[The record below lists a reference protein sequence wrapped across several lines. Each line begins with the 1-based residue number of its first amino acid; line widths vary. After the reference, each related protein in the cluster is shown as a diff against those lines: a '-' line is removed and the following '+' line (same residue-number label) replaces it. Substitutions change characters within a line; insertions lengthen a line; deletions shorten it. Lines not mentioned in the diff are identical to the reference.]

1 MPPSRR
7 LDVTNVR
14 SGAGPASRS
23 GPEDPA
29 SQPAGPP
36 GGRPAK
42 AQLAAGTVTKQ
53 ADGTVDVV
61 LRELRN
67 PAPIQRRL
75 RADGVPAAVNLGG
88 NPACQEY
95 PPRATPPP
103 RQIFGLHQGTSAHV
117 TTIHIHPSALP
128 SGAGVEIS
136 ATVNDGPGH
145 ELGYVIMHLVRASRR
160 CTGS

>member
-103 RQIFGLHQGTSAHV
+103 RQI
-117 TTIHIHPSALP
+117 
-128 SGAGVEIS
+128 SGSI
-136 ATVNDGPGH
+136 
-145 ELGYVIMHLVRASRR
+145 RARPR
-160 CTGS
+160 M